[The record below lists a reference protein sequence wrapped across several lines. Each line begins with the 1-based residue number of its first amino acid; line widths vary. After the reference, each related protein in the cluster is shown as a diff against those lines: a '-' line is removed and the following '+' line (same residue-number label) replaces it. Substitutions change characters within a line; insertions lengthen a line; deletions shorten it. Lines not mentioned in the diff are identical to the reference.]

1 MSLLAR
7 REAGAAGG
15 PAIVFL
21 HASGTTGA
29 MWEDEMTRLADRFHC
44 LAPDLPGHGDS
55 GEHPWRSLSDT
66 ADRIA
71 QLVLAQASGERVH
84 LVGLSLGGA
93 VAYGSWP
100 ATLVLWNG
108 R

>member
-15 PAIVFL
+15 PAIIFL